1 MFLICIMLK
10 LIDESVIRVSDV
22 VIDSFKQID
31 SIDLLNA
38 LSQVVDPIRLDII
51 AFSMVT
57 NCRKNVKIVGILW
70 DTIFK
75 GLVTTV

>member
-1 MFLICIMLK
+1 MLK

-22 VIDSFKQID
+22 VTDSFKQID

-57 NCRKNVKIVGILW
+57 NCRKIV
-70 DTIFK
+70 
-75 GLVTTV
+75 